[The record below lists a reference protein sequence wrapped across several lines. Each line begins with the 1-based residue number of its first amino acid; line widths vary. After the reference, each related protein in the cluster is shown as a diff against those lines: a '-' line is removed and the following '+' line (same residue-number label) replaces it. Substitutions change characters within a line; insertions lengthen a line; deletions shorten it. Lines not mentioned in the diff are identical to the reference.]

1 MNEQNVKVE
10 LFEGQEIKVITDK
23 GETLYNLA
31 NTARILGLTKIG
43 KSKNIMVNWK
53 GGNSNV
59 VSKLNTIYGSGTN
72 VSPQYIEEVKYT
84 LDEID
89 NGDNRNEI
97 YISSWLS
104 KRLAMECNNEKAM
117 RYKNWLATLDEKYS
131 KGELLS
137 NNQDGFNQMI
147 NISQQMSVVAN
158 TMNQIGQAMIG
169 IQSYVQ
175 NSIQSKDKQIDD
187 IRELIDFRSNNTR
200 KLSKLLKERLED
212 ITGRKLWATSE
223 EYKKGKEKLFKY
235 FDVLKWEDIPVE
247 KYYQVRNYILENY

>member
-1 MNEQNVKVE
+1 
-10 LFEGQEIKVITDK
+10 
-23 GETLYNLA
+23 
-31 NTARILGLTKIG
+31 
-43 KSKNIMVNWK
+43 
-53 GGNSNV
+53 
-59 VSKLNTIYGSGTN
+59 
-72 VSPQYIEEVKYT
+72 
-84 LDEID
+84 
-89 NGDNRNEI
+89 
-97 YISSWLS
+97 
-104 KRLAMECNNEKAM
+104 MECNNEKAI

-187 IRELIDFRSNNTR
+187 IRELIGFRTNNTR

-223 EYKKGKEKLFKY
+223 EYKEGKEKLFKY